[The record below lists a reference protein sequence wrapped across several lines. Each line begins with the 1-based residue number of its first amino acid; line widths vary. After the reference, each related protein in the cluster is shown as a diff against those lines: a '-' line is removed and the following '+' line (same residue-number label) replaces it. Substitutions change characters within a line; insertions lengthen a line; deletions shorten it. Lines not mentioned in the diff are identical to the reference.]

1 MKDARGGRFLN
12 PTGSRGHPMPGMS
25 GAPMVVRIQTAAHFL
40 LILVFYSLLD
50 GAVLPPRLAA
60 QSSPLAAG
68 SSQAAPAD
76 DSIPLGD
83 HTGAKRVPARSG
95 DICIQCGHAIGMQDP
110 VYVVNGHRMPLH
122 QRELEGDL
130 PGQLRRLAAQFEPT
144 GAFLQAAARQ
154 TGLSPFW
161 FLFGCYVL
169 LGLVCAALCA
179 HRALHKGLPAW
190 VWFLAGLFFNVA
202 AFLAVLL
209 RRGRASVSP
218 GGVPPGLHKISST
231 HAPVACAKC
240 GDWNHPSARRCV
252 ACGASLSPALESE
265 VARSGLRP
273 A

>member
-1 MKDARGGRFLN
+1 MFRV
-12 PTGSRGHPMPGMS
+12 S
-25 GAPMVVRIQTAAHFL
+25 GAPMDLRIQTAAHFL
-40 LILVFYSLLD
+40 LILLVYALLD
-50 GAVLPPRLAA
+50 GAVLQPPLPA
-60 QSSPLAAG
+60 QTSPPAAG
-68 SSQAAPAD
+68 PSQATHAD
-76 DSIPLGD
+76 ESIPLDG
-83 HTGAKRVPARSG
+83 HTDAKRVPARPG
-95 DICIQCGHAIGMQDP
+95 DICIECGHAIGMRDP
-110 VYVVNGHRMPLH
+110 VYVVNGHRIPLH
-122 QRELEGDL
+122 EDEKESDL
-130 PGQLRRLAAQFEPT
+130 AGQLRRIAAQFEPT

-169 LGLVCAALCA
+169 LGLVFAALCA

-190 VWFLAGLFFNVA
+190 VWFLAGLFFNLV

-231 HAPVACAKC
+231 HAPMACAKC
-240 GDWNHPSARRCV
+240 GDWNHPSARSCV

>member
-1 MKDARGGRFLN
+1 
-12 PTGSRGHPMPGMS
+12 
-25 GAPMVVRIQTAAHFL
+25 MVLRIQSAAQFL
-40 LILVFYSLLD
+40 LILLVCLFLD
-50 GAVLPPRLAA
+50 GTVLQPQLSA
-60 QSSPLAAG
+60 QSSPPASG
-68 SSQAAPAD
+68 SSEVAHVD
-76 DSIPLGD
+76 ESIPLDD
-83 HTGAKRVPARSG
+83 HTDAKRVPAKPG
-95 DICIQCGHAIGMQDP
+95 DICIECGHAIGMRDP
-110 VYVVNGHRMPLH
+110 VYVVNGHRIPLH
-122 QRELEGDL
+122 EEEEESDL
-130 PGQLRRLAAQFEPT
+130 AGQLRRIAAQFEPS

-190 VWFLAGLFFNVA
+190 IWFLAGLFFNLA
-202 AFLAVLL
+202 AFVAVLL
-209 RRGRASVSP
+209 RRGRAPVSP